1 MTRENFNK
9 HVEEVFTRTSNV
21 LIKKGKEYANND
33 EVFHNFNNS
42 TGISLHNE
50 NTSVAWEFMTKHLQS
65 IKDILSELENTCL
78 TPRFTK
84 EVIDEK
90 FGDTINYLILI
101 EGMLKEKLGNL

>member
-9 HVEEVFTRTSNV
+9 HVEAVFKRTEQV
-21 LIKKGKEYANND
+21 LVKKGSEYAND
-33 EVFHNFNNS
+33 KEVFHNFNNS

-65 IKDILSELENTCL
+65 IKDILSEVENTCL

-84 EVIDEK
+84 EMIDEK

-101 EGMLKEKLGNL
+101 EGMLREKLENK